1 MPTSSR
7 NSNQEKAMTII
18 YDALTYEN
26 IGYDYDIKE
35 MIGDVLDCSIDE
47 ADFYVKEVVVKAL
60 LNKSKTIEEIE
71 PHLNKWKFNR
81 LNRLAQAI
89 LLLSYA
95 HYYYIQDAEK
105 PVVIDVAI
113 RLSKKYL
120 DDGDYKFIN
129 AVLDEVLK

>member
-26 IGYDYDIKE
+26 IGY
-35 MIGDVLDCSIDE
+35 
-47 ADFYVKEVVVKAL
+47 FYVKEVVVKAL
-60 LNKSKTIEEIE
+60 LNKSKIIEEIE

>member
-1 MPTSSR
+1 MSTSSR

-18 YDALTYEN
+18 YDALTYEH

-35 MIGDVLDCSIDE
+35 MIGDVLDSPFEE

-60 LNKSKTIEEIE
+60 LHKSEIIEVIE
-71 PHLNKWKFNR
+71 PKLNKWKFDR
-81 LNRLAQAI
+81 LNRLSQSI

-95 HYYYIQDAEK
+95 HYYYVKDVEK

-113 RLSKKYL
+113 RLAKKYL

-129 AVLDEVLK
+129 AVLDEVL

>member
-1 MPTSSR
+1 MSTSSR

-18 YDALTYEN
+18 YDALTYEH

-35 MIGDVLDCSIDE
+35 MIGDVLDSPFEE

-60 LNKSKTIEEIE
+60 LHKSEIIEVIE
-71 PHLNKWKFNR
+71 PKLNKWKFDR
-81 LNRLAQAI
+81 LNRLAQSI

-95 HYYYIQDAEK
+95 HYYYVKDVEK

-113 RLSKKYL
+113 RLAKKYI

-129 AVLDEVLK
+129 AVLDEVL